1 LNSKVGV
8 EKATFD
14 GPIKATW
21 SKGKLTVAVD

>member
-1 LNSKVGV
+1 VGV
-8 EKATFD
+8 EKAKFD